1 MNDGQKHGEAKEVR
15 YRICWAARGGRIS
28 GKGPAIFSESEAR
41 QRANGFRLK
50 YPHLKYWV
58 EAEG

>member
-1 MNDGQKHGEAKEVR
+1 MDGDRKHNEAKEVL
-15 YRICWAARGGRIS
+15 YRICWVTRDGRNS
-28 GKGPAIFSESEAR
+28 GKGPAVFSESEAR

-58 EAEG
+58 EAEA